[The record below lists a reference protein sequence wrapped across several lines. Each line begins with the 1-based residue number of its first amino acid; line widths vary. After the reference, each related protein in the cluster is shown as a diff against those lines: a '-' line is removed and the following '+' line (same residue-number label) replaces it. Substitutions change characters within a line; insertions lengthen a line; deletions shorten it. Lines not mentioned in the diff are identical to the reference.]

1 VKEKTSTTTLMASDD
16 DMDLLDDGKSSLIK
30 DGSLPSTCTDINMVF
45 MLSAEFRGIEEEIA
59 QMCLGPR
66 EAVFEKLEES
76 SQHLKPLYIRGH
88 INKRSI
94 SRMLIDSDAANLIPY
109 SVFKKLGIEDDDLVK
124 TNLTLNG
131 VGGNLMEA
139 RVVISME
146 LTVGSKLLATSF
158 FVVEMQGNYSSWA

>member
-1 VKEKTSTTTLMASDD
+1 
-16 DMDLLDDGKSSLIK
+16 
-30 DGSLPSTCTDINMVF
+30 MVF
-45 MLSAEFRGIEEEIA
+45 MLSTEFRGVEEEIA
-59 QMCLGPR
+59 PMCLGPR

-131 VGGNLMEA
+131 VGGQPYGSHCCRLHGAYRREQVALYLVLCRRDA
-139 RVVISME
+139 R
-146 LTVGSKLLATSF
+146 
-158 FVVEMQGNYSSWA
+158 